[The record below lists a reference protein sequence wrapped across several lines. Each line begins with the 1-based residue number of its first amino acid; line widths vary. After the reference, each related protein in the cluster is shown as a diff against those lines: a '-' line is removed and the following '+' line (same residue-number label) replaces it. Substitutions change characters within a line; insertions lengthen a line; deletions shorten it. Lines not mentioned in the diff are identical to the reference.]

1 LKPKKTKQLIPE
13 LAKKLQLSE
22 EEIKSVLDVY
32 WSKVRKTLSSL
43 EHTHVNL
50 KGLGT
55 FYMKPWMVDKKIRMN
70 DCIIDRYIQNPTA
83 SGLSIINDLSKDNLK
98 LKVSKEELEKQ
109 STKKKE
115 IKDERRNQ
123 NLEGEEQDS

>member
-1 LKPKKTKQLIPE
+1 LKPKKTKELIPE

-22 EEIKSVLDVY
+22 EEIKSVLDLY
-32 WSKVRKTLSSL
+32 WRKVRKTLSSL

-55 FYMKPWMVDKKIRMN
+55 FYMKPWTVDKRIKMN
-70 DCIIDRYIQNPTA
+70 DYAIQRYIDNPTNG
-83 SGLSIINDLSKDNLK
+83 SLTILNNLSKDNLK
-98 LKVSKEELEKQ
+98 LKTAKEELEKQ
-109 STKKKE
+109 SIKKKE

-123 NLEGEEQDS
+123 DLEGEG

>member
-1 LKPKKTKQLIPE
+1 MKPKKTKELIPE

-22 EEIKSVLDVY
+22 EEIKSVLDLY
-32 WSKVRKTLSSL
+32 WRKVRKTLSSL

-55 FYMKPWMVDKKIRMN
+55 FYMKPWTVDKRIKMN
-70 DCIIDRYIQNPTA
+70 DHAIQRYIDNPTNG
-83 SGLSIINDLSKDNLK
+83 SLTILNNLSKDNLK
-98 LKVSKEELEKQ
+98 LKIAKEELEKQ
-109 STKKKE
+109 SIKKKE

-123 NLEGEEQDS
+123 DLEGEG